1 MIEIVIS
8 VCLIQNPA
16 DCKDV
21 NLNFMA
27 ERVTMRQCMLF
38 GQSEIAKWVNVHP
51 KWRVQRWRCGVAK
64 QVAKA

>member
-1 MIEIVIS
+1 MIEIIVS
-8 VCLIQNPA
+8 VCLIQNPTA
-16 DCKDV
+16 CKDV

-27 ERVTMRQCMLF
+27 DHVTMRQCMLF
-38 GQSEIAKWVNVHP
+38 GQSEIAKWVNGHP